1 MNNSLAKE
9 ALSNLIYETMC
20 FMPVGTEICVPY
32 FEINKVR
39 NYMAQFKRRDHKIF
53 KSNLMLDT
61 DYYSIV
67 RIA

>member
-9 ALSNLIYETMC
+9 ALSNLIYGAMC
-20 FMPVGTEICVPY
+20 FMPVGTEIYVPY

-39 NYMAQFKRRDHKIF
+39 NYMDQFERRDHKIF
-53 KSNLMLDT
+53 KADLLNT

-67 RIA
+67 RIT